1 MSPAATVGAVLMT
14 ADAAVLL
21 LVDLQQRLAPAIHRG
36 DRVID
41 RTARLAEAA
50 SLLGVPVLATEQV
63 PDKLGPTVERL
74 AGYPHLVTHKSSFG
88 AEPGGL
94 VPPGRSEVVVTG
106 MEAHVCVLQTTLRLL
121 ADGHRVLFVADAV
134 GSRDPDDRSA
144 ALDRARA
151 AGAEIVTS
159 EMVLFEW
166 LRDATHP
173 RFREV
178 QKLLK

>member
-1 MSPAATVGAVLMT
+1 MT

-21 LVDLQQRLAPAIHRG
+21 LVDLQERLAPVIHQG

-41 RTARLAEAA
+41 RTVRLAEAA
-50 SLLGVPVLATEQV
+50 TLLGVPVLATEQI
-63 PDKLGPTVERL
+63 PEKLGPTVEPL

-88 AEPGGL
+88 ADPGGL
-94 VPPGRSEVVVTG
+94 VPPGRSEIVVTG
-106 MEAHVCVLQTTLRLL
+106 MEAHVCVLQTTLRLIE
-121 ADGHRVLFVADAV
+121 DGHRVLLAADAV
-134 GSRDPDDRSA
+134 GSRDPEDRAA

-178 QKLLK
+178 HKLLK